1 MLGDD
6 AAARRHNRRIAQE
19 FKYARIFFRR
29 RVGRIEKDELRVHV
43 TRLQPLEPAHDIYS
57 EYFSL
62 AEYAERFQVAADQCR
77 CGRMLLDK
85 YRRTR
90 GAAQGFDP
98 DRTRSRVKIHE

>member
-19 FKYARIFFRR
+19 FKYALIFFRR

-43 TRLQPLEPAHDIYS
+43 TRLQPLESAQDIHS
-57 EYFSL
+57 EYFSF
-62 AEYAERFQVAADQCR
+62 AEYAERFQVAADQGRCR
-77 CGRMLLDK
+77 RMLFDK

-90 GAAQGFDP
+90 GAAQGFDS
-98 DRTRSRVKIHE
+98 DRARSRIKIHE